1 MPKTLKI
8 LLDGQV
14 QRKIIWK
21 NRYLKIT
28 ELRSTIK
35 ELLKAEDCFVGLFGV
50 VEGGSKMLNC
60 NDDIYDFLMC
70 TNEADTVVIDVC
82 CTPISRDET
91 YLTRNYSKLPACVRT
106 GAQKEYVKVDPTLRK
121 TDFGAFKAL
130 KSANFIEFSK
140 GNYSPYH
147 VIRKLEGHLIAEG
160 FLRLKESDKWNLV
173 PGGKYFIKRGH
184 YSAVIAFIVP
194 QKISAEDAFFKI
206 IGTHCD
212 SPCLRLNPVSKIK
225 NEGYLQL
232 DVNTYGGA
240 LWNTWFDRELA
251 VGGRVV
257 VKHATEANKLE
268 VCLYSSKSAF
278 AYVPS
283 MAPHL
288 QSVVGETALNPEKH
302 LRPVVGTDEKST
314 AGAPHFDFIMDDIAN
329 QLNVPK
335 SMIVDAELCL
345 ADATPAT
352 IFGPSK
358 DLLAASKMDNSVS
371 AWAGLDAII
380 MTTLKL
386 ETLPANGIPVMAC
399 FDHEEIG
406 STSTGGANSELLP
419 DVLKRIIHT
428 LATDKSAQFEL
439 FKRASARSY
448 FISADMG
455 HAVHPNYSEYYK
467 SNYLPVLNKGVLV
480 KTNDSLRYTSTSVSR
495 AYLKSIA
502 EENGIPLQ
510 NYVGRNDK
518 KAGSTIGPM
527 LSSLLGIESIDIG
540 GPLLA
545 MHSIRELAG
554 VDDIANYAEL
564 FRFAFLANQPS
575 IDDTFK

>member
-8 LLDGQV
+8 LVEGKV
-14 QRKIIWK
+14 QRKIVWK
-21 NRYLKIT
+21 NRFLKMA
-28 ELRSTIK
+28 ELRSMVK
-35 ELLKAEDCFVGLFGV
+35 ESLKAADCFVGLFGV
-50 VEGGSKMLNC
+50 LESASKMLNC
-60 NDDIYDFLMC
+60 DDDIYDFLVS
-70 TNEADTVVIDVC
+70 TNEADTVVIDVY
-82 CTPISRDET
+82 CTPLSRDET
-91 YLTRNYSKLPACVRT
+91 YLTRDYSKLPACART
-106 GAQKEYVKVDPTLRK
+106 SGQESYLKVDPELRK
-121 TDFGAFKAL
+121 SDFSAFKAL
-130 KSANFIEFSK
+130 KSANFVEFTR

-147 VIRKLEGHLIAEG
+147 VIRKLEGHLISEG
-160 FLRLKESDKWNLV
+160 FLRLKESDKWELV

-184 YSAVIAFIVP
+184 YSAVVAFIVP

-206 IGTHCD
+206 IGTHAD

-232 DVNTYGGA
+232 DVNTYGGG

-257 VKHATEANKLE
+257 LKNSKDANKLE

-288 QSVVGETALNPEKH
+288 QSVIGETALNPEKH
-302 LRPVVGTDEKST
+302 LRPVVGTNERST
-314 AGAPHFDFIMDDIAN
+314 PSAPHFDFIIEDIAN

-335 SMIVDAELCL
+335 SAIVDAELCL
-345 ADATPAT
+345 ADATPAA

-371 AWAGLDAII
+371 AWAGLDSII
-380 MTTLKL
+380 MTAEKP
-386 ETLPANGIPVMAC
+386 EALPANGIPVMVC

-419 DVLKRIIHT
+419 DVLKRIIYT

-439 FKRASARSY
+439 YKRAAARSF

-467 SNYLPVLNKGVLV
+467 SNYLPVINKGVLV

-495 AYLKSIA
+495 AYLKAIA

-510 NYVGRNDK
+510 DYVGRNDK

-564 FRFAFLANQPS
+564 FRFAFLANQPL